1 MFDYQQEGDVAVLK
15 IDDGKANAVSFDF
28 IAQMNENL
36 DRAEKEAKAVVFTGR
51 PGRFSAGFDL
61 SVMQGGGFEEMAKL
75 VLQGAGM
82 MLRLF
87 TFPLP
92 VVAASSGHS
101 IAAGGFMLL
110 SADTRIGTAGD
121 FKIGLNE
128 TAIGMTLPVF
138 GFQLAKARL
147 APTHFTPAVIQA
159 KMYDPESAVE
169 AGFLDQVVAADDL
182 LPTAIETAATLGAF
196 PADAYLGNKLG
207 MRSQFIEAMKESQA
221 KNIP

>member
-1 MFDYQQEGDVAVLK
+1 MFTYAEEGDVAVLS

-61 SVMQGGGFEEMAKL
+61 SVMQSGGMEEVGKL
-75 VLQGAGM
+75 VLEGAHM
-82 MLRLF
+82 MVRLF
-87 TFPLP
+87 SFPLP
-92 VVAASSGHS
+92 LVAACTGHA

-110 SADTRIGTAGD
+110 TADTRIGVQGD

-147 APTHFTPAVIQA
+147 SPPHFTPAVIQA
-159 KMYDPESAVE
+159 KMYNPDGAVE
-169 AGFLDQVVAADDL
+169 AGFLDSVVAPDTL
-182 LPTAIETAATLGAF
+182 ITTAVETAAGLAAF
-196 PADAYLGNKLG
+196 PGDAYLGNKLG
-207 MRSQFIEAMKESQA
+207 MRTNFIEVMKESQA
-221 KNIP
+221 NNIP

>member
-1 MFDYQQEGDVAVLK
+1 MFDYKQDGDVAVLA

-28 IAQMNENL
+28 ISQMNENL
-36 DRAEKEAKAVVFTGR
+36 DRAEKDAKAIVIAGR
-51 PGRFSAGFDL
+51 PGRFSGGFDL
-61 SVMQGGGFEEMAKL
+61 SVMQGGIEDMANL
-75 VLQGAGM
+75 VLQGGRM

-92 VVAASSGHS
+92 VVAACTGHA

-110 SADTRIGTAGD
+110 SSDTRIGVGGE

-147 APTHFTPAVIQA
+147 APTHFTPAVVQA
-159 KMYDPESAVE
+159 KMYDPESAVD
-169 AGFLDQVVAADDL
+169 AGFLDQVVAPEEL
-182 LPTAIETAATLGAF
+182 LPTAIEAATTLAAF
-196 PADAYLGNKLG
+196 PADSYLGNKLG
-207 MRSQFIEAMKESQA
+207 MRSQFIEAMQESQA